1 MPLSHSLK
9 KRFIYK
15 LGGNIAALALGV
27 IALAVVSRALG
38 PADFGRFEFLTAN
51 FKLVLDTLALQL
63 PIAYFNWISRKQ
75 APGADRPVE
84 SEPCGVIGVFLVP
97 FA

>member
-63 PIAYFNWISRKQ
+63 PIAYFNWISRKGHKENTDY
-75 APGADRPVE
+75 ATGLTFYWT
-84 SEPCGVIGVFLVP
+84 IGTGCL